1 MLIRAV
7 QAEDLQAVSEL
18 CMRSFMTTVAP
29 SLSAEGVA
37 SFTQIAA
44 TTSLAERL
52 QDDNL
57 MLLAAHEGCPF
68 GYIELKQGQH
78 LAMLFVEPSQQRQ
91 GIGVA
96 QALGRNCATGSHG
109 FSSRGAF
116 AGLARGVQQACGD
129 GGLADIRIGAGDEI
143 SGAHRGFSRTAYT
156 T

>member
-7 QAEDLQAVSEL
+7 QAEDLQAFSEP

-91 GIGVA
+91 GIGRQLL
-96 QALGRNCATGSHG
+96 QAALAHVRADTLTVKASLTSVNAYEHYGFVCTGEVGQS
-109 FSSRGAF
+109 
-116 AGLARGVQQACGD
+116 AGLVFQPMLLT
-129 GGLADIRIGAGDEI
+129 GLTPPA
-143 SGAHRGFSRTAYT
+143 
-156 T
+156 